1 MAEVLSYP
9 LGPLP
14 WALATPEGLLQKTNK
29 AVLATLLQKSII
41 TAGKIPDNSTT
52 IIDGMFIIQKLAGDK
67 ANSEVAMFVL
77 SVDLKDGNMNQR
89 IHVVFDI
96 YKDTFIMNIER
107 LAKGEELGLE
117 LKNITAAQIVSQ
129 GREFLGYA
137 GNKSSLI
144 QFPVEEWKPRGSNTE
159 KHT

>member
-1 MAEVLSYP
+1 
-9 LGPLP
+9 
-14 WALATPEGLLQKTNK
+14 
-29 AVLATLLQKSII
+29 
-41 TAGKIPDNSTT
+41 
-52 IIDGMFIIQKLAGDK
+52 
-67 ANSEVAMFVL
+67 MFVL

-159 KHT
+159 KHTWGSGRPYVPTCQIWIYGYNSVLISSGDIDVFVMCLAFDADI